1 MDLEDIYQN
10 VELRDI
16 KDTFGPQTQNK
27 SKDEGKDEKRRGSRC
42 LVLTTACLG
51 LICVLLLVFIILQHS
66 TITAERDLLKSY
78 KNTAE
83 EFNQTINSLQ
93 DNYTDLMFEKD
104 QLQNNFTSL
113 SQKKLELELELRKL
127 NEQGSSGLES
137 SIKIGDKVRVKPSVV
152 TPTHKWGAVTHKS
165 IGVVKKV
172 QGDSL
177 TIDFPEHKNWNGI
190 ISEME
195 LVTDTCTVDIQVGDR
210 VRVKPSITTPKHKWG
225 SATHKSVGVVK
236 EVQGESLTID
246 FPEQKNWKGII
257 SEMELVTGTCTV
269 DIQVGDRVRVKPS
282 ITSPKHG
289 WGSAT
294 HKSVGVVKDI
304 NVIVDFPEHKGWTG
318 IFSEM
323 ELTDDSG

>member
-210 VRVKPSITTPKHKWG
+210 VRVKPSIT
-225 SATHKSVGVVK
+225 
-236 EVQGESLTID
+236 
-246 FPEQKNWKGII
+246 
-257 SEMELVTGTCTV
+257 
-269 DIQVGDRVRVKPS
+269 
-282 ITSPKHG
+282 SPKHG